1 MKVRPFC
8 ACLGQ
13 DDDVAGDGEEGAVSA
28 RSVYELHVI
37 HPDTAER
44 HTQQWKNFF
53 VELLGDSMMV
63 GSPGNVFVKVTL
75 EVVDRRTHAAV
86 LSIQEPAEN
95 ARGMVELIDA
105 DLDRLDAATF
115 AEEWGIARS

>member
-1 MKVRPFC
+1 MTGDR
-8 ACLGQ
+8 
-13 DDDVAGDGEEGAVSA
+13 DAGAASA

-37 HPDTAER
+37 HPDTQER
-44 HTQQWKNFF
+44 HTQQWKNLF
-53 VELLGDSMMV
+53 VELLGDLVML
-63 GSPGNVFVKVTL
+63 GSTGNVFVKVTL

-86 LSIQEPAEN
+86 LSIRQPAEN